1 MNSDVAIRVSERK
14 SPTAHRPPLSS
25 VLSALATLYGLT
37 LRQYLHGKRWIV
49 VGALFLLP
57 VALAIFARMTA
68 HQVPGIAL
76 EFLLVFMFI
85 PQAILPLIALLY
97 ASGMVQD
104 EIEEQTI
111 TYLLIRPL
119 PKWTLYCAKLL

>member
-1 MNSDVAIRVSERK
+1 MNSDAAIGMTHEPK
-14 SPTAHRPPLSS
+14 SPTDKRLSIGS
-25 VLSALATLYGLT
+25 VVSALAALCGLT

-68 HQVPGIAL
+68 HELPGLAL

-104 EIEEQTI
+104 ELEEQTI
-111 TYLLIRPL
+111 TYL
-119 PKWTLYCAKLL
+119 